1 MLFWKEILG
10 FFKFFFK
17 TPRQERS
24 IVFYAEHE
32 SYFANFEGLIE
43 VLTCRHGKTVSY
55 ITSDP
60 SDPLLA
66 SKNPGIKVFYLSKLL
81 PFFMLLVNSR
91 VFVMT
96 LTDLNRFYLRR
107 SVNSVHYVYV
117 FHSLVSTHMMYRHGS
132 FDHYDTILCAG
143 PHHVKEIREH
153 EATHK
158 LKQKN
163 LVEAGYYRLERVY
176 QAFRKYSPAQNSTKK
191 GIVLIAPSWGDRN
204 ILESLGERLIQKLL
218 DEGFEVI
225 VRPHPETIRRSPAL
239 IAALSAKF
247 DENSKFA
254 LEKSVATDDS
264 LLKADVLICDCS
276 GVALEYALGTERPVL
291 FIKAPLKIRNKR
303 FNETGI
309 PPLEVALRSE
319 IGVLVSPE
327 MVDSI
332 PQAISDLIEKRISYQ
347 KRLAKLREQ
356 TVYAFGSSSRI
367 GAKEIIKLAT

>member
-1 MLFWKEILG
+1 MAIRLLLKEIAS
-10 FFKFFFK
+10 FFRFFWR
-17 TPRQERS
+17 TPKEEKA
-24 IVFYAEHE
+24 IVFYSEHE
-32 SYFANFEGLIE
+32 SYYSYFEGIIKKLIGHY
-43 VLTCRHGKTVSY
+43 RKTLCY

-60 SDPLLA
+60 LDPILQQ
-66 SKNPGIKVFYLSKLL
+66 SEPKIKTFYLNKLF
-81 PFFMLLVNSR
+81 PFFMTLVNCK

-96 LTDLNRFYLRR
+96 LPDLDKFYLKR
-107 SVNSVHYVYV
+107 SVKNVHYVYV
-117 FHSLVSTHMMYRHGS
+117 FHSLVSTHMMYRHGA

-356 TVYAFGSSSRI
+356 T
-367 GAKEIIKLAT
+367 